1 MKYLLR
7 PSAEKDFSRLDSEV
21 QSRVVKKLEF
31 FISSPNPIDFAETL
45 THRETGQYRFR
56 VGNYR
61 IIFDLEDDVLIILT
75 IRHRR
80 EVYR

>member
-7 PSAEKDFSRLDSEV
+7 PSAEKDFAKLDF
-21 QSRVVKKLEF
+21 QIQARVIKKLEF
-31 FISSPNPIDFAETL
+31 FISSPNPIDFAQTL

-56 VGNYR
+56 VGDYR
-61 IIFDLEDDVLIILT
+61 VIFDVEEDVLIILT